1 MTLKDPDCPPA
12 LTVKI
17 RECDVYLV
25 KIYKRKERVER
36 IHSEQLSS
44 LAMQTSGLGKVVNKI
59 YIHGQRANK
68 NKYPR
73 DTMPNTTE
81 GFLRHVTLCRSK
93 MAAVVF

>member
-1 MTLKDPDCPPA
+1 M
-12 LTVKI
+12 
-17 RECDVYLV
+17 
-25 KIYKRKERVER
+25 ER

-68 NKYPR
+68 NKSPR
-73 DTMPNTTE
+73 DTMPNTSE
-81 GFLRHVTLCRSK
+81 SFLRHVTLCRSK

>member
-1 MTLKDPDCPPA
+1 MTLKGPDCPPA

-17 RECDVYLV
+17 RECDDYLV

-36 IHSEQLSS
+36 IHSGQHSS
-44 LAMQTSGLGKVVNKI
+44 LAMQTIAVSKVVSKI
-59 YIHGQRANK
+59 YIHGQRANG

-73 DTMPNTTE
+73 DTMQNTSE
-81 GFLRHVTLCRSK
+81 GFLRHVTPCRSK